1 MTPRLR
7 FTGLR
12 PEVMRAFYEPD
23 LQCFEIAGRSEQ
35 VRLDRIALVSLPIGT
50 SLRHVKEAGHLGW

>member
-12 PEVMRAFYEPD
+12 PEVIRAFDEPYV
-23 LQCFEIAGRSEQ
+23 QCFEIAGRSEQ

-50 SLRHVKEAGHLGW
+50 SLRHVKEAGQLGW